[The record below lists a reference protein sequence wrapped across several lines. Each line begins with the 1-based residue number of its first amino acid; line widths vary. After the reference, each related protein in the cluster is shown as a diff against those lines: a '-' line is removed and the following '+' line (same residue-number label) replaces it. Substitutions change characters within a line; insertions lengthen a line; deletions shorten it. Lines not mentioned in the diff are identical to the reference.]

1 VLGVTYSSPV
11 YMHAAISSGDQTL
24 SLTPRKINGLRRS

>member
-1 VLGVTYSSPV
+1 
-11 YMHAAISSGDQTL
+11 MHAAISSGDQTL